1 MINLS
6 ATDGR
11 GPGRTYGGRT
21 RAVAPSRPVIKRQC
35 PAAFVMNPL
44 FVAEISPPLSLS
56 LSLFPYLYIIVVYAF
71 KIELLFSV
79 KI

>member
-1 MINLS
+1 MKSEHLEKWKSYHWFNFGKTLS
-6 ATDGR
+6 D
-11 GPGRTYGGRT
+11 PH
-21 RAVAPSRPVIKRQC
+21 
-35 PAAFVMNPL
+35 PL
-44 FVAEISPPLSLS
+44 FHSSQMHTLQETLS